1 VKRIRLPDLGS
12 HEFEAAY
19 RAAVAG
25 QPLPPRTRPSAQS
38 LARQGEAGALASAD
52 QFLAQVKSLA
62 RSSWV
67 IPRSRFCHE
76 FVNCISESLPCPYF
90 LVIFGIDFQCNLVII
105 QEV

>member
-38 LARQGEAGALASAD
+38 LARQGEAGALASAVRK
-52 QFLAQVKSLA
+52 LAVSLL
-62 RSSWV
+62 
-67 IPRSRFCHE
+67 FG
-76 FVNCISESLPCPYF
+76 N
-90 LVIFGIDFQCNLVII
+90 FGIDFQCNLVII